1 VAKQLN
7 FQGPPQLAIAEGA
20 TTPNPGLVGVSVW
33 STTLGRPVHW
43 TGSEWTAGE
52 SGGAGSPLHIGAT
65 APTDPEASPL
75 WVALAGEL
83 FVHDG
88 EAWFEVVGKT
98 GPAGADGPPGADG
111 APGPAGADGIQGPQG
126 IQGIQGIQG
135 EPGPA
140 GVATLTYASAALG
153 SAVSMPTTNT
163 WYDGP
168 AVSLTAGTW
177 FVSGRVQFR
186 RTATTATTWLARIFD
201 GTAAVLSGQQY
212 TASVSGNSCEINM
225 SGVVVLAGA
234 ATLTVQGTTS
244 AGNTACRMEP
254 DTPQLSQGNHATN
267 IVAVRIA

>member
-1 VAKQLN
+1 MDPITLNLRVGREPPASAPGPGALSAAEIDANFTALRTAADQLD
-7 FQGPPQLAIAEGA
+7 AEKF
-20 TTPNPGLVGVSVW
+20 
-33 STTLGRPVHW
+33 GRYI
-43 TGSEWTAGE
+43 S
-52 SGGAGSPLHIGAT
+52 AT
-65 APTDPEASPL
+65 APDPAVRPVWL
-75 WVALAGEL
+75 TPDGDL

-98 GPAGADGPPGADG
+98 GPAGPAGADGPPGADG

-126 IQGIQGIQG
+126 IQG

-140 GVATLTYASAALG
+140 GVATLTYASDALG
-153 SAVSMPTTNT
+153 AAVSMPTTNT

-225 SGVVVLAGA
+225 SGVVVLSGA
-234 ATLTVQGTTS
+234 TTLTVQGTTS